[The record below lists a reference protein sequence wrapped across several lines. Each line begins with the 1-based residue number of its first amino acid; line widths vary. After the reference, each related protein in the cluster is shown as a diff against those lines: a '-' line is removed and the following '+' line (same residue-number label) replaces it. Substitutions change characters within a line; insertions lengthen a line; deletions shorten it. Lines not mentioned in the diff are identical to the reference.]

1 MQKKILFLT
10 LAMIL
15 LAGCLPAQTP
25 QDISA
30 QVNTAVAETMQS
42 QAEIEQMVQQT
53 MSAQQ
58 SLFTPTAESSPT
70 AEATFESIDIFTDT
84 PIPPPTAFPTNTF
97 APPAPAVQQAYDC
110 FVETRSPVYLE
121 EIKAGGNFEIKWFVR
136 NTGTNA
142 WTSGVD
148 VKYASGPQMTTAER
162 VEISTALNPGDVYKI
177 SLNAKAPNKSGTHT
191 MTWIVEGQLCYANV
205 TITVK

>member
-10 LAMIL
+10 MIMIL
-15 LAGCLPAQTP
+15 LTGCLPAQNP

-30 QVNTAVAETMQS
+30 QVNTAVAQTMQS

-58 SLFTPTAESSPT
+58 SLFTPTAESSATP
-70 AEATFESIDIFTDT
+70 EPTFESVVIFTDT

-97 APPAPAVQQAYDC
+97 APVAPAVQQAYDC
-110 FVETRSPVYLE
+110 FVETRSPEYLE
-121 EIKAGGNFEIKWFVR
+121 EFKAGGNFEIKWFVR

-148 VKYASGPQMTTAER
+148 VKYASGPKMTSPER

-177 SLNAKAPNKSGTHT
+177 TLNAKAPNKAGTYT